1 MPLISPAKLNGIIR
15 RDGEVCIRMA
25 TLNTTGIKIA
35 TTPVE
40 LINAPSPATVSLN
53 KTNILI
59 SLLPAT
65 LTSHVPITVA
75 SPVRTK
81 PSPII
86 NKAAIRTKLG
96 SEKPENTTGTV
107 SVPLNANATITKKKT
122 PHPYELYTTQ
132 TIQWQRTV
140 MKELKSIHRSPL
152 ILVN

>member
-35 TTPVE
+35 TTLVE
-40 LINAPSPATVSLN
+40 LINAPSPATVSIN

-75 SPVRTK
+75 TPVRTK

-86 NKAAIRTKLG
+86 NKAAIRTTLG
-96 SEKPENTTGTV
+96 SEKPENTSGTV
-107 SVPLNANATITKKKT
+107 SVPLNANATITNKATASIRTLPVANKT
-122 PHPYELYTTQ
+122 MATASNERTQINSPFTTY
-132 TIQWQRTV
+132 
-140 MKELKSIHRSPL
+140 PC
-152 ILVN
+152 

>member
-15 RDGEVCIRMA
+15 RDGDVCIRMA

-40 LINAPSPATVSLN
+40 LINAPSPATVSIN

-75 SPVRTK
+75 TPVRTK

-86 NKAAIRTKLG
+86 NKAAIRTTLG
-96 SEKPENTTGTV
+96 SEKPENTSGTV
-107 SVPLNANATITKKKT
+107 SVPLNANATITNKATASIRTLPVANKT
-122 PHPYELYTTQ
+122 MATASNERTQINSPFTTY
-132 TIQWQRTV
+132 
-140 MKELKSIHRSPL
+140 PC
-152 ILVN
+152 